1 MKKILAVIL
10 CLTFVL
16 AAFGSMAVLAD
27 DAAADT
33 VEGFIRDDEKKELR
47 ASTADG
53 LLAVA
58 KAVNKE
64 GLHGYNIFIDADI
77 DMTGRD
83 WTPIANAGGTG
94 LYYGTL
100 DGQGHT
106 ITGLAVQDYS
116 NALGFI
122 GFARVGCVV
131 KNLHLVGVNFS
142 SVKPY
147 NGAIIG
153 RIDACSETQGEAVRI
168 ENCTVQGR
176 ISTTQNYAGGLVGAL
191 VSNLKPSNYG
201 VETAVDEESG
211 KPYWYAPHLVVENC
225 AVDMIL
231 SADVNYAAGIIAG
244 DSWKE
249 ADSSSV
255 DSNGYVLYPNDIP
268 SITCK
273 NVFVTGTYKAPEG
286 CQASG
291 FIGYMN
297 RAKVELEN
305 CFSAAEIRGGAEVSG
320 SFFSRTRQAILTL
333 KNCYSMSNMPF
344 SGEIDNVAYLKD
356 SEGNVLDALTVV
368 NCYAMKAGTDPVKLC
383 TKLTTLVKPADLA
396 ADATDE
402 EKAAYAEALE
412 LFNTHVIVNLQGK
425 NYLIKDVADLTNAT
439 PDDNGKQCSTTD
451 VTLTVPSL
459 SEKEMVSKAGSAAS
473 TYFAKGSM
481 QKALVEAYLATLS
494 CDHTTLR
501 ELVDGKY
508 LATNATCIEL
518 ATFFKSCDVCGK
530 AMDETFETGEL
541 KDHTWSSKWRG
552 DDKTHYYQC
561 TYCKDAKKDEA
572 PHTFGDWTVVRPAT
586 VERVGKEERLCTV
599 CEAKEEREIAKLDPP
614 ATEAPKSE
622 GGCGGAIGGASII
635 IMLAAAGAV
644 VLRKKED

>member
-16 AAFGSMAVLAD
+16 AAFGSMAVLAEE
-27 DAAADT
+27 AAP
-33 VEGFIRDDEKKELR
+33 VEGFTRDDEKKELR

-53 LLAVA
+53 LLAVS
-58 KAVNKE
+58 KAVNTD
-64 GLHGYNIFIDADI
+64 GLYDYNIFIDADI
-77 DMTGRD
+77 DMSGKD
-83 WTPIANAGGTG
+83 WDPIAKAGGKG

-106 ITGLAVQDYS
+106 ITGLAVQDYA

-142 SVKPY
+142 STKPY

-176 ISTTQNYAGGLVGAL
+176 LSTTSNYAGGLVGAF

-201 VETAVDEESG
+201 IETAVDEESG

-231 SADVNYAAGIIAG
+231 YSEVNYAAGIIAG

-249 ADSSSV
+249 LDSSSV
-255 DSNGYVLYPNDIP
+255 ASNGYALYPDDIP

-297 RAKVELEN
+297 LAKIELEN
-305 CFSAAEIRGGAEVSG
+305 CFSAAEIRGGADVSG
-320 SFFSRTRQAILTL
+320 SFLSSAKKSMVSI

-344 SGEIDNVAYLKD
+344 CGWIESIALLKD
-356 SEGNVLDALTVV
+356 SQGNLMDSLNIV
-368 NCYAMKAGTDPVKLC
+368 NCYAMKIGSDPVKLC
-383 TKLTTLVKPADLA
+383 TKLRTLMMPADLA
-396 ADATDE
+396 ADATEE
-402 EKAAYAEALE
+402 EKAAYAAAVE
-412 LFNTHVIVNLQGK
+412 LYNKYVVVTLQGK
-425 NYLIKDVADLTNAT
+425 NYLIKDVADTTNAT
-439 PDDNGKQCSTTD
+439 PTEDGKYWD
-451 VTLTVPSL
+451 ILDINLTVPSY
-459 SEKEMVSKAGSAAS
+459 SEKEMVSKAGSAAA
-473 TYFAKGSM
+473 TYFKAGSK

-494 CDHTTLR
+494 CDHTNLR

-518 ATFFKSCDVCGK
+518 ATYFKSCDVCGK